1 MMVRPGALN
10 MKRLCTLTIVC
21 IATMLCAGSAY
32 AYDFNVK
39 VQNPGSTPVK
49 VESVYW
55 NIPGVI
61 RSNHCKSSKFSYS
74 KVRPRGAVNFICGT
88 PKHNNRNAPNAKRWK
103 RRMTVH
109 VTCLS
114 PLPKL
119 KEGDYHTL
127 HIPGKKKY
135 FSRTHALSNKDTY
148 VINLDKQLCAKSK
161 KKAKSRKGKRTK
173 RAKRKNRKKKKSR
186 K

>member
-1 MMVRPGALN
+1 MMIRPGALN
-10 MKRLCTLTIVC
+10 MKTVST
-21 IATMLCAGSAY
+21 SAILFVAALLWASSAH
-32 AYDFNVK
+32 AYNFNVK
-39 VQNPGSTPVK
+39 IQNRGSTPVK

-55 NIPGVI
+55 NVPGVI
-61 RSNHCKSSKFSYS
+61 KSNQCKTVLASSTNI
-74 KVRPRGAVNFICGT
+74 RPKGAANIICGT
-88 PKHNNRNAPNAKRWK
+88 PTHNNRNAPNAKRWK
-103 RRMTVH
+103 RRMTVR

-114 PLPKL
+114 PLPEL
-119 KEGDYHTL
+119 EEGEYHTL

-148 VINLDKQLCAKSK
+148 VINLDKNLCAKSK

-173 RAKRKNRKKKKSR
+173 RKNRKKKKSR